1 MGLCYCNGMTRA
13 PRLHSRLRTRGP
25 WPPLLLLSLITLSAC
40 GGSGGGGLVVTIVSA
55 RTTVPVGSSLVLGAS
70 VTGCA
75 DCTVNWS
82 LAGGDPG
89 TLSNPGPSIAT
100 TYTAPFAVP
109 MPDTITVTA
118 TSNQDSSKTDTVV
131 ITILG
136 AFGAPQEFG
145 LGGGIN
151 PQAVVIGQFDSTNN
165 SNPDVAVA
173 DQDTGDVSVL
183 LGDGAG
189 GLGSPAAFSTSGSD
203 PAALATGSF
212 NTMSDTLTDIAAV
225 NSVSDTVAIL
235 LGDGSGLFNAPN
247 APLPPTVPTDKTPR
261 SVAVGDFDGM
271 NGDDLAVANFS
282 GDGTDGT
289 ITILL
294 SDGDGGFTANQT
306 ITLTGSTP
314 FAIAAGFIDGDAN
327 LDLAVADLINDLVW
341 VILGNGDGTFQ
352 TTGIS
357 PIAVSLLVGSGPAAV
372 VIGDFDGDTFADLA
386 VVNVGIVDD
395 SCSVAQPAN
404 ADKVTILLGDGLG
417 TFGAPTTYPVG
428 SNPRAIALGDF
439 NKDGRVDLVTANYC
453 SHNVSVLFGVGDG
466 TFQPAVSYVVDPSG
480 TPGLQNPTG
489 VAVGDLDNN
498 GFDDIAVSNSS
509 TDSVSVLLNSNS

>member
-1 MGLCYCNGMTRA
+1 MGLCYFNGMTIA
-13 PRLHSRLRTRGP
+13 PRLHSQLRTRSP
-25 WPPLLLLSLITLSAC
+25 WSPLLLLSLFTLAAC
-40 GGSGGGGLVVTIVSA
+40 GGSGGGGGGIVVTIVSA
-55 RTTVPVGSSLVLGAS
+55 RTTVPVGSSLVLGVS

-100 TYTAPFAVP
+100 TYTSPFAVP
-109 MPDTITVTA
+109 MPNTITVTA
-118 TSNQDSSKTDTVV
+118 TSNQDSSKKDTEV

-136 AFGAPQEFG
+136 AFSAAQEFG
-145 LGGGIN
+145 LGGGGN
-151 PQAVVIGQFDSTNN
+151 PQAIVMGQFDSTNN
-165 SNPDVAVA
+165 ATPDVAVA

-183 LGDGAG
+183 LGNGAG
-189 GLGSPAAFSTSGSD
+189 GLGAPTAFSTSGSN

-225 NSVSDTVAIL
+225 NSVSDTAAIL
-235 LGDGSGLFNAPN
+235 LGDGSGSFS
-247 APLPPTVPTDKTPR
+247 APLSPTVPTDLTPR
-261 SVAVGDFDGM
+261 SVAVGDFDGI
-271 NGDDLAVANFS
+271 NGDDLGVANFS

-289 ITILL
+289 VTILL
-294 SDGDGGFTANQT
+294 SNGDGIFTPGQT

-314 FAIAAGFIDGDAN
+314 FAIATGFIDGDTN
-327 LDLAVADLINDLVW
+327 LDLVVADLISDLVW
-341 VILGNGDGTFQ
+341 VILGNGNGTFQ

-357 PIAVSLLVGSGPAAV
+357 PIAVSLPPGSGPAAV
-372 VIGDFDGDTFADLA
+372 VIGDVNGDTFADLA

-395 SCSVAQPAN
+395 SCSVSQPAN

-417 TFGAPTTYPVG
+417 TFGAPSTYPVG

-439 NKDGRVDLVTANYC
+439 NKDGSVDVVTANYC

-466 TFQPAVSYVVDPSG
+466 TFQPAIGYDVDPSD
-480 TPGLQNPTG
+480 TPGSQLPTG

-498 GFDDIAVSNSS
+498 GFDDIAVSNAS
-509 TDSVSVLLNSNS
+509 TDSVSVLLNNN

>member
-1 MGLCYCNGMTRA
+1 M
-13 PRLHSRLRTRGP
+13 
-25 WPPLLLLSLITLSAC
+25 
-40 GGSGGGGLVVTIVSA
+40 VTIVSA
-55 RTTVPVGSSLVLGAS
+55 RSTVPVGSSLVLGVS
-70 VTGCA
+70 VTGCT

-100 TYTAPFAVP
+100 TYTAPFVVP
-109 MPDTITVTA
+109 MPNTITVTA
-118 TSNQDSSKTDTVV
+118 TSNQDSSKKDTAV
-131 ITILG
+131 ITILEV
-136 AFGAPQEFG
+136 FGAPQEFG
-145 LGGGIN
+145 LGGGQN
-151 PQAVVIGQFDSTNN
+151 PQAIVIGQFDFTNN
-165 SNPDVAVA
+165 SNPDIAVA
-173 DQDTGDVSVL
+173 DQDTDDVSVL
-183 LGDGAG
+183 LGDGVG
-189 GLGSPAAFSTSGSD
+189 GLGAPTAFSTSGSD
-203 PAALATGSF
+203 PVALATGSF
-212 NTMSDTLTDIAAV
+212 DTMNDALTDIVAA

-235 LGDGSGLFNAPN
+235 LGDGSGSFNAPIS
-247 APLPPTVPTDKTPR
+247 PTVSTDLTPR
-261 SVAVGDFDGM
+261 SVAVGEFDGT

-282 GDGTDGT
+282 GDGIDGT

-294 SDGDGGFTANQT
+294 SDGAGGFTANQT

-314 FAIAAGFIDGDAN
+314 FAIAAGFIDGDVN
-327 LDLAVADLINDLVW
+327 MDLVVADLAGDLVW
-341 VILGNGDGTFQ
+341 VILSNGDGTFQ

-357 PIAVSLLVGSGPAAV
+357 PIAVSLLPGSGPAAV

-439 NKDGRVDLVTANYC
+439 NKDGRVDIVTANYC
-453 SHNVSVLFGVGDG
+453 SHDVSVLFGVGDG
-466 TFQPAVSYVVDPSG
+466 TFQPAIDYDVDPSG
-480 TPGLQNPTG
+480 TPGPQLPTG

-498 GFDDIAVSNSS
+498 GFDDIAVSNAF
-509 TDSVSVLLNSNS
+509 TDSVSVLLNNN